1 LDKVLPRPPGTARRK
16 PAAHIKRSNLH
27 IAVSDALGA
36 EVLSGTMPVGS
47 MLPREAELEAR
58 FGVSRTVVR
67 EAVKV
72 LISKGLLSSSSG
84 IGTWVLPAHSWNF
97 LDPTVFSW
105 AKAGGSVEQVLA
117 NLFTFRNA
125 VEPAAAAEAARC
137 GTKEQLAVIKGAL
150 DVLCAEDTTFDAW
163 VEADVQFHTALYL
176 ASNNVFLASLAALLR
191 EFFTMSFSVSSSNAH
206 YQHCL
211 QEHIDVYRAIAARRP
226 VKAAEA
232 VHVLLDH
239 AKTDVRMVVTK
250 KQKKK

>member
-1 LDKVLPRPPGTARRK
+1 
-16 PAAHIKRSNLH
+16 
-27 IAVSDALGA
+27 
-36 EVLSGTMPVGS
+36 MPVGS

-84 IGTWVLPAHSWNF
+84 IGTWVLPPHSWNF
-97 LDPTVFSW
+97 LDPAVFSW
-105 AKAGGSVEQVLA
+105 AKASGSVELVIA

-137 GTKEQLAVIKGAL
+137 GTKEQLAVIKSAL
-150 DVLCAEDTTFDAW
+150 DVLCADDTTFDAW
-163 VEADVQFHTALYL
+163 VDADVQFHTALYI
-176 ASNNVFLASLAALLR
+176 ASNNVFLASLAGLFR
-191 EFFTMSFSVSSSNAH
+191 EFFAMSFSVSSSNAH

-226 VKAAEA
+226 TKAAEA
-232 VHVLLDH
+232 VRILLDH
-239 AKTDVRMVVTK
+239 AKTDVRVVVTK
-250 KQKKK
+250 SRKKK

>member
-1 LDKVLPRPPGTARRK
+1 MR
-16 PAAHIKRSNLH
+16 
-27 IAVSDALGA
+27 
-36 EVLSGTMPVGS
+36 
-47 MLPREAELEAR
+47 PREAELEAR

-105 AKAGGSVEQVLA
+105 ARAGGSVELVIA

-137 GTKEQLAVIKGAL
+137 GTKEQLAIIKAAL

-176 ASNNVFLASLAALLR
+176 ASNNVFLASLAGLFR
-191 EFFTMSFSVSSSNAH
+191 EFFEMSFSVSSSNAH

-211 QEHIDVYRAIAARRP
+211 QEHVDVYRAIAAHRP
-226 VKAAEA
+226 IKAAEA
-232 VHVLLDH
+232 VRVLLDH